1 MTLDK
6 FIEQLEEVFERDN
19 GSMISTDAF
28 RDYDEWDSITLLTL
42 IAMLEDEYSVTIP
55 RARFEAM
62 LTIQDMFDIVKELH
76 K

>member
-1 MTLDK
+1 MSLDN
-6 FIEQLEEVFERDN
+6 FITQLEEVFERDN
-19 GSMISTDAF
+19 GSMHAHEPF

-55 RARFEAM
+55 RAKFEAM
-62 LTIQDMFDIVKELH
+62 VTIQDMFDTVKEL

>member
-1 MTLDK
+1 MNIQT
-6 FIEQLEEVFERDN
+6 FISQLEEVFERDN
-19 GSMISTDAF
+19 GSMHANEPF

-55 RARFEAM
+55 RVRFEAM
-62 LTIQDMFDIVKELH
+62 ITIQDMFDTVKDL

>member
-1 MTLDK
+1 MNIQT
-6 FIEQLEEVFERDN
+6 FISQLEEVFERDN
-19 GSMISTDAF
+19 GSMLATEAF

-55 RARFEAM
+55 RVRFEAM
-62 LTIQDMFDIVKELH
+62 ITIQDMFDTVKDL

>member
-1 MTLDK
+1 MNIQT
-6 FIEQLEEVFERDN
+6 FISQLEEVFERDN
-19 GSMISTDAF
+19 GSMHATEPF

-55 RARFEAM
+55 RVRFEAM
-62 LTIQDMFDIVKELH
+62 ITIQDMFDTVKDL